1 MTGPKSAPGAKLR
14 AMTRARRDTAHTMT
28 EESTTPDLVEL
39 TRSLYDAVDRRDL
52 DSWIRLFAPDAVL
65 EATTVAERFEGR
77 TAIRGF
83 LEDWLD
89 MFDQY
94 ETKPDEIL
102 DLGHSV
108 VFVANRLTA
117 RLPGSDAELRMRDAH
132 VYEWAERMVV
142 RITLD
147 TDIDAARAA
156 AERLAASRG

>member
-1 MTGPKSAPGAKLR
+1 MP
-14 AMTRARRDTAHTMT
+14 

-39 TRSLYDAVDRRDL
+39 TRSLYDAVERRDL
-52 DSWIRLFAPDAVL
+52 DFWIRLFAPDAVL
-65 EATTVAERFEGR
+65 EARTVAERFEGR

-89 MFDQY
+89 MFERY
-94 ETKPDEIL
+94 ETKPDEVL
-102 DLGHSV
+102 DLGQGV
-108 VFVANRLTA
+108 VFVANCLTA

-147 TDIDAARAA
+147 TDINEARAA
-156 AERLAASRG
+156 AERLAQKRG